1 MFVEDGYFN
10 IYSIS
15 EEVALL
21 FRVGRPELLLGVFVL
36 LLGIF
41 TLLSYPFGLFWWH
54 AQTLEAAQMAGSP
67 TQGQL
72 LIAKR
77 GMGDP
82 RFRKSVILLLEH
94 DIEGS
99 IGLVI
104 NRPSQQ
110 RLSIVLS
117 DVGELDIRSDTILLG
132 GPVRLGEMRVLF
144 QAMTEPDEAWQ
155 VFREVYVSGSAAVL
169 RRLVRDGNEVPAF
182 RAYAGYSGWGSGQ
195 LEHEILRGDWHI
207 LPADIHTVFEVEYDE
222 MWRMLIARVGQRA
235 MKLPMHENRVEV
247 NSSYILFG
255 SLRR

>member
-1 MFVEDGYFN
+1 M
-10 IYSIS
+10 
-15 EEVALL
+15 
-21 FRVGRPELLLGVFVL
+21 
-36 LLGIF
+36 
-41 TLLSYPFGLFWWH
+41 LLSGTLVLSSYQCRLFQGYG
-54 AQTLEAAQMAGSP
+54 QTLEAAQMAGSP

-82 RFRKSVILLLEH
+82 RFRKSVVLLLEH

-99 IGLVI
+99 IGLAI
-104 NRPSQQ
+104 NRPSEQ
-110 RLSIVLS
+110 RLSNVLS

-132 GPVRLGEMRVLF
+132 GPVGLGEMRVLF
-144 QAMTEPDEAWQ
+144 QAMTEPDEALQ
-155 VFREVYVSGSAAVL
+155 VFREVYVSGSATVL
-169 RRLVRDGNEVPAF
+169 RRLVRDGNEVPVF

-207 LPADIHTVFEVEYDE
+207 LPADIHTVFEVEYDQ

>member
-1 MFVEDGYFN
+1 
-10 IYSIS
+10 
-15 EEVALL
+15 
-21 FRVGRPELLLGVFVL
+21 
-36 LLGIF
+36 
-41 TLLSYPFGLFWWH
+41 
-54 AQTLEAAQMAGSP
+54 MAGSP

-94 DIEGS
+94 DIAGS
-99 IGLVI
+99 IGLAI

-110 RLSIVLS
+110 RLSNVLS

-132 GPVRLGEMRVLF
+132 GPVGLGEMRVLF
-144 QAMTEPDEAWQ
+144 QSMTEPDEAWP
-155 VFREVYVSGSAAVL
+155 VFRKVYVSGSAAVL
-169 RRLVRDGNEVPAF
+169 RRLVKEGNEVSVF

-207 LPADIHTVFEVEYDE
+207 LPADIYTVFEVEYDE

-235 MKLPMHENRVEV
+235 MKLPMHENRVKV
-247 NSSYILFG
+247 NSSQILFG
-255 SLRR
+255 SLRRR